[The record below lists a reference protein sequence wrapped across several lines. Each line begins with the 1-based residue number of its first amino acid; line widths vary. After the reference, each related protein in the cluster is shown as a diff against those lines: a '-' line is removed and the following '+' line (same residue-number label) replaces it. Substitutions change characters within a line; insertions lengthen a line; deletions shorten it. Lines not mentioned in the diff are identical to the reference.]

1 MTGHAT
7 GLCRGLRRLLGRAR
21 SCAVRGV
28 LVVAALSAL
37 THAQAGRA
45 DEHDHDRARRAV
57 QAGEILPLQTLL
69 QRVQAAHPGQVLE
82 LELERDDGRWTYE
95 IRLLQPDGRL
105 VRLVVDA
112 RTGDVL
118 SRRIRGARP

>member
-1 MTGHAT
+1 MPGP
-7 GLCRGLRRLLGRAR
+7 CKGLRSTCRRVRCRA
-21 SCAVRGV
+21 AVG
-28 LVVAALSAL
+28 VVAVALFASTQA
-37 THAQAGRA
+37 HADRA
-45 DEHDHDRARRAV
+45 HDHDRARRAV
-57 QAGEILPLQTLL
+57 EAGEILPLQTLL
-69 QRVQAAHPGQVLE
+69 QRVQASYPGQVLE

-118 SRRIRGARP
+118 SQRIRGARP